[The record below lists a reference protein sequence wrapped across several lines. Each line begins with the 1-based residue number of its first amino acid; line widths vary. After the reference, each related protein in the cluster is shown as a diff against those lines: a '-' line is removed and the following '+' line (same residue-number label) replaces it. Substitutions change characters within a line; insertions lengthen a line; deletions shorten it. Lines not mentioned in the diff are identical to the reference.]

1 MTFSKTLIK
10 IFSHKLGIEMTII
23 SSMLKELQILS
34 SLMNIKNINFGKM

>member
-1 MTFSKTLIK
+1 MTFSKTLFK

-34 SLMNIKNINFGKM
+34 SLMNIKNINFGKI